1 MKMFCNK
8 CGNELD
14 FNAAF
19 CNQCGAPVEKD
30 DQPEM
35 SVEESIAFADK
46 LKTRYAQ
53 VEKLEREVTDNEKRI
68 ASPLNLNFRQYS
80 FFRFYWKFLVFAAIA
95 FFVLDFITII
105 VAASGASDGGAIFML
120 ILTFGVPIGILIA
133 GIFVA
138 AKRRDEENYAISLG
152 NEDVKQQRKKL
163 EEKTAELKN
172 TLNARKR
179 DLKQFDD
186 MVPAQYRKSS
196 SMAQVKAL
204 LVSGKASSFR
214 DAFRLLR

>member
-1 MKMFCNK
+1 MFCNK

-46 LKTRYAQ
+46 LKTRYSQ

-120 ILTFGVPIGILIA
+120 ILTFGVPIGILIV

>member
-1 MKMFCNK
+1 MFCNK